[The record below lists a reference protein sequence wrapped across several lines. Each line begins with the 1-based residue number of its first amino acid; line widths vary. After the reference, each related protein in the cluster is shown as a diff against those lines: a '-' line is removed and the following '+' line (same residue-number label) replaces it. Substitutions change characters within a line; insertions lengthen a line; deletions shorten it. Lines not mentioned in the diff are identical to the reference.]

1 MKYELAESILRSSME
16 HWDNVKMSEE
26 IKNIQIISE
35 IKYDDYQQYTHG
47 MRFIESLAL
56 WMRQFDTPEDK
67 DCAYELVKD
76 KLIYISE
83 EEMRQIVMCSYEISM
98 KKYLMDKTRLFC
110 DMYNISQVD
119 ERKRIYRY
127 YRRSSLFLGLSD
139 GAHID
144 FFRRHNPELSNE
156 QVFVHYDFSKEKAD
170 DMRKNF
176 QDEQVTFIKDM
187 KEEYLNEINSD
198 FDSFF
203 LIDDF
208 TGSGK
213 SYIRKDKRGWHGK
226 IKTFFERLENTGF
239 DAKNASVHLVLYI
252 ATENSVANIK
262 EQVNL
267 FTTEKG
273 YKSITID
280 AIQIVR
286 PIDWKENARL
296 DELLKKNY
304 EKNSNLGKHSY
315 NDKHF
320 KVGEGKVPYYG
331 FGDCSLPLILY
342 HNTPN
347 NSLPVLWYSWE
358 DEVNALFLRITRH
371 KEVLDQ

>member
-1 MKYELAESILRSSME
+1 MKYELAESILKSTME
-16 HWDNVKMSEE
+16 HWDNIKMSEE
-26 IKNIQIISE
+26 IKDIQIISE

-56 WMRQFDTPEDK
+56 WMRQFDTPEEK
-67 DCAYELVKD
+67 DNAYDLVKN

-83 EEMRQIVMCSYEISM
+83 EEMRQIVMYSYEISM
-98 KKYLMDKTRLFC
+98 KKYLMEKTRNFC
-110 DMYNISQVD
+110 DRYNITDCD
-119 ERKRIYRY
+119 ERKKIYRY

-170 DMRKNF
+170 DMRKEF
-176 QDEQVTFIKDM
+176 QKEQITDYMKDNYG
-187 KEEYLNEINSD
+187 EGINSD

-239 DAKNASVHLVLYI
+239 DARNASIYLVLYI
-252 ATENSVANIK
+252 ATEKSVSNIT

-267 FTTEKG
+267 FTSDKG
-273 YKSITID
+273 YRNITID
-280 AIQIVR
+280 AIQIVK
-286 PIDWKENARL
+286 PINWEENSELAK
-296 DELLKKNY
+296 LLKQNY
-304 EKNSNLGKHSY
+304 EKNMKLGKVSY

-320 KVGEGKVPYYG
+320 MVGEGAVPYYG

>member
-1 MKYELAESILRSSME
+1 MKYELAESILKSTMS
-16 HWDNVKMSEE
+16 HWDNVKMAEE
-26 IKNIQIISE
+26 IKDIQIISE

-47 MRFIESLAL
+47 MRFVESLAL
-56 WMRQFDTPEDK
+56 WLRQFDTPEEK
-67 DCAYELVKD
+67 DCAYDLVKN

-83 EEMRQIVMCSYEISM
+83 EEMRQIVMYSYEISM
-98 KKYLMDKTRLFC
+98 KKYLMEKTHNFC
-110 DMYNISQVD
+110 DRHNVIDID
-119 ERKRIYRY
+119 ERKKIYRY

-144 FFRRHNPELSNE
+144 FFRRHNSELSNE

-170 DMRKNF
+170 DMRKEF
-176 QDEQVTFIKDM
+176 RKEHITHYM
-187 KEEYLNEINSD
+187 KERYGEEINSD

-213 SYIRKDKRGWHGK
+213 SYIRKDKLGWHGK

-239 DAKNASVHLVLYI
+239 DASNASTHLVLYI
-252 ATENSVANIK
+252 ATEKSVSNIT

-267 FTTEKG
+267 FISEKG
-273 YKSITID
+273 YKNITID
-280 AIQIVR
+280 AIQIVK
-286 PIDWKENARL
+286 PIDWENNPRL
-296 DELLKKNY
+296 AELLKQNF
-304 EKNSNLGKHSY
+304 EKNTKLGKASY
-315 NDKHF
+315 IDKHF
-320 KVGEGKVPYYG
+320 KVGEGSVPYYG
-331 FGDCSLPLILY
+331 FGDCSLPLVLY

-358 DEVNALFLRITRH
+358 DAGNAHFLRLTRY
-371 KEVLDQ
+371 KEVLE

>member
-1 MKYELAESILRSSME
+1 MKYELAESILKSTME
-16 HWDNVKMSEE
+16 HWDNVKMAEE
-26 IKNIQIISE
+26 IKDIQIISE
-35 IKYDDYQQYTHG
+35 IKYDDYQQYTQG

-56 WMRQFDTPEDK
+56 WMRQFDTPEEK
-67 DCAYELVKD
+67 DCAYDLVKN

-83 EEMRQIVMCSYEISM
+83 EEMRQIVMYSYEISM
-98 KKYLMDKTRLFC
+98 KKYLVEKTHNFC
-110 DMYNISQVD
+110 DKHNVTDVD
-119 ERKRIYRY
+119 ERKKIYRY

-170 DMRKNF
+170 DMRKEF
-176 QDEQVTFIKDM
+176 QKEQITDYMKDNYG
-187 KEEYLNEINSD
+187 EEINSD

-213 SYIRKDKRGWHGK
+213 SYLRKDKRGWHGK

-239 DAKNASVHLVLYI
+239 DARNASIHLVLYI
-252 ATENSVANIK
+252 ATEKSVSNIT

-267 FTTEKG
+267 FTSEKG
-273 YKSITID
+273 YRNITID
-280 AIQIVR
+280 AIQIVK
-286 PIDWKENARL
+286 PIDWEENPELAK
-296 DELLKKNY
+296 LLKKNY
-304 EKNSNLGKHSY
+304 EKNMNLGKASY

-320 KVGEGKVPYYG
+320 MVGEGSVPYYG

-371 KEVLDQ
+371 KEVLEQ

>member
-1 MKYELAESILRSSME
+1 MKYELAESILKSTMG

-26 IKNIQIISE
+26 IKDIQIISE

-47 MRFIESLAL
+47 MRYIESLAL

-67 DCAYELVKD
+67 DCAYDLVKN

-83 EEMRQIVMCSYEISM
+83 EEMRQIVMYAYEISM
-98 KKYLMDKTRLFC
+98 KKYLMEKTHSFC
-110 DMYNISQVD
+110 DKQNITDVD
-119 ERKRIYRY
+119 ERKKIYRY
-127 YRRSSLFLGLSD
+127 FRRSSLFLGLSD

-170 DMRKNF
+170 DMRKEF
-176 QDEQVTFIKDM
+176 QKEQITEYM
-187 KEEYLNEINSD
+187 KESYGEAINND

-239 DAKNASVHLVLYI
+239 DAQNASIHLVLYI
-252 ATENSVANIK
+252 ATEKSVSCIT

-267 FTTEKG
+267 FTAEKG
-273 YKSITID
+273 YRNITID
-280 AIQIVR
+280 AIQIVK
-286 PIDWKENARL
+286 PIDWEENPDLAK
-296 DELLKKNY
+296 LLKQNY
-304 EKNSNLGKHSY
+304 EKNMKLGKASY

-320 KVGEGKVPYYG
+320 MVGEGSVPYYG

-371 KEVLDQ
+371 KEVLEQ

>member
-1 MKYELAESILRSSME
+1 MKYELAESILKSTMR

-26 IKNIQIISE
+26 IKDMQIISE

-67 DCAYELVKD
+67 DCAYNLVKN

-83 EEMRQIVMCSYEISM
+83 EEMRQIVMYAYEISM
-98 KKYLMDKTRLFC
+98 KKYLMEKTRGFC
-110 DMYNISQVD
+110 DKQDITDVG
-119 ERKRIYRY
+119 ERKKIYRY
-127 YRRSSLFLGLSD
+127 FRRSSLFLGLSD

-170 DMRKNF
+170 DMRKEF
-176 QDEQVTFIKDM
+176 QKEKITEYIKESYD
-187 KEEYLNEINSD
+187 KAINDD

-239 DAKNASVHLVLYI
+239 DARNAEIHLVLYI
-252 ATENSVANIK
+252 ATEKSVSSIT

-267 FTTEKG
+267 FTDEKG
-273 YKSITID
+273 YRNITID
-280 AIQIVR
+280 AIQFVK
-286 PIDWKENARL
+286 PINWKDNSELA
-296 DELLKKNY
+296 ELLKQNY
-304 EKNSNLGKHSY
+304 EKNMKLGKASY

-320 KVGEGKVPYYG
+320 MVGEGAVPYYG

-371 KEVLDQ
+371 KEVLKQ

>member
-1 MKYELAESILRSSME
+1 MKYELAESILKSTMG

-26 IKNIQIISE
+26 IKDIQIISE

-47 MRFIESLAL
+47 MRYIESLAL
-56 WMRQFDTPEDK
+56 WMRQFDTPEEK
-67 DCAYELVKD
+67 DCAYDLVKN

-83 EEMRQIVMCSYEISM
+83 EEMRQIVMYSYEISM
-98 KKYLMDKTRLFC
+98 KKYLIEKTHTFC
-110 DMYNISQVD
+110 DEQNVTDVD
-119 ERKRIYRY
+119 ERKKIYRY

-144 FFRRHNPELSNE
+144 FFRRHNPGLSNE
-156 QVFVHYDFSKEKAD
+156 QVFVHYDFSKDKAD
-170 DMRKNF
+170 DMRKEL
-176 QDEQVTFIKDM
+176 QKEQITEYMKDSYG
-187 KEEYLNEINSD
+187 ETINSG
-198 FDSFF
+198 FNSFF

-226 IKTFFERLENTGF
+226 IKTFFERLENTKF
-239 DAKNASVHLVLYI
+239 DAKKASVHLVLYI
-252 ATENSVANIK
+252 ATEKSVSNIT

-267 FTTEKG
+267 FTAEKG
-273 YKSITID
+273 YRNITID
-280 AIQIVR
+280 AIQMVK
-286 PIDWKENARL
+286 PIDWDANPDLAK
-296 DELLKKNY
+296 LLKQNYDKNM
-304 EKNSNLGKHSY
+304 KLGKASY

-320 KVGEGKVPYYG
+320 MVGEGSVPYYG

-347 NSLPVLWYSWE
+347 NSLPILWYSWE

-371 KEVLDQ
+371 KEVLEQ

>member
-1 MKYELAESILRSSME
+1 MRYELAESILRSTME
-16 HWDNVKMSEE
+16 HWDNVKMTEE
-26 IKNIQIISE
+26 IKDIQIISE

-47 MRFIESLAL
+47 MRYIESLAL
-56 WMRQFDTPEDK
+56 WMRQFDTSEEK
-67 DCAYELVKD
+67 DCAYNLVKN

-83 EEMRQIVMCSYEISM
+83 EEMRQIVMYSYEIAM
-98 KKYLMDKTRLFC
+98 KKYLMAKTHDFC
-110 DMYNISQVD
+110 DKQKIKD
-119 ERKRIYRY
+119 IEERKKIYRY

-170 DMRKNF
+170 DMREEF
-176 QDEQVTFIKDM
+176 QKENISECM
-187 KEEYLNEINSD
+187 KASYAEAINSD

-203 LIDDF
+203 LVDDF

-213 SYIRKDKRGWHGK
+213 SYIRKDKKGWHGK
-226 IKTFFERLENTGF
+226 IKTFFDRLENTGF
-239 DAKNASVHLVLYI
+239 DTKNADVHLVLYI
-252 ATENSVANIK
+252 ATEKSVSNIV

-267 FTTEKG
+267 FTNERG
-273 YKSITID
+273 YKNITID
-280 AIQIVR
+280 AIQIVK
-286 PIDWKENARL
+286 PIDWDANPELAK
-296 DELLKKNY
+296 LLKQNY
-304 EKNSNLGKHSY
+304 EKNKKLGKASY

-320 KVGEGKVPYYG
+320 MVGEGSVPYYG

-347 NSLPVLWYSWE
+347 NSLPILWYSWE

-371 KEVLDQ
+371 KELLEQ

>member
-1 MKYELAESILRSSME
+1 MKYELAVSILKSTMG
-16 HWDNVKMSEE
+16 HWNNVKMSEE
-26 IKNIQIISE
+26 IKDIQIISE

-47 MRFIESLAL
+47 MRYIESLAL

-67 DCAYELVKD
+67 DCAYDLVKN

-83 EEMRQIVMCSYEISM
+83 EEMRQIVMYAYEISM
-98 KKYLMDKTRLFC
+98 KKYLMEKTHGFC
-110 DMYNISQVD
+110 DKQNITDVD

-127 YRRSSLFLGLSD
+127 FRRSSLFLGLSD

-156 QVFVHYDFSKEKAD
+156 QVFVHYDFSKEKAK
-170 DMRKNF
+170 DMRKEF
-176 QDEQVTFIKDM
+176 QKEQITEYM
-187 KEEYLNEINSD
+187 KESYGEAINND

-213 SYIRKDKRGWHGK
+213 SYIRKDEYGWHGK
-226 IKTFFERLENTGF
+226 IKTFFERLENIGF
-239 DAKNASVHLVLYI
+239 NAQNASIHLVLYI
-252 ATENSVANIK
+252 ATEKSVSSITK
-262 EQVNL
+262 QVNL
-267 FTTEKG
+267 FTAEKG
-273 YKSITID
+273 YRNITID
-280 AIQIVR
+280 AIQIIK
-286 PIDWKENARL
+286 PIYWEENPELAK
-296 DELLKKNY
+296 LLKQNY
-304 EKNSNLGKHSY
+304 EKNMKLGKASY
-315 NDKHF
+315 NDKHYMI
-320 KVGEGKVPYYG
+320 GEGSVPYYG

-371 KEVLDQ
+371 KEVLEQ

>member
-1 MKYELAESILRSSME
+1 MKYELAESILKGTMG

-26 IKNIQIISE
+26 IKDIQIISE

-47 MRFIESLAL
+47 MRYIESLAL
-56 WMRQFDTPEDK
+56 WLRQFDTPEQK
-67 DCAYELVKD
+67 DCAYELVKN

-83 EEMRQIVMCSYEISM
+83 EEMRQIVMYSYQISM
-98 KKYLMDKTRLFC
+98 KKYLMEKTRVFC
-110 DMYNISQVD
+110 DKQKIKDVD
-119 ERKRIYRY
+119 ERKKIYKY

-156 QVFVHYDFSKEKAD
+156 QVFVHYDFSIGKAE
-170 DMRKNF
+170 DMRKEF
-176 QDEQVTFIKDM
+176 QKESITECM
-187 KEEYLNEINSD
+187 KESYGKEISSD

-213 SYIRKDKRGWHGK
+213 SYIRKDDRGWHGK
-226 IKTFFERLENTGF
+226 IKTFYERLKNTGF

-252 ATENSVANIK
+252 ATEKSVKNIT

-267 FTTEKG
+267 FTAENG
-273 YKSITID
+273 YKDITID
-280 AIQIVR
+280 VIQIVK
-286 PIDWKENARL
+286 PIDWEVNSQLA
-296 DELLKKNY
+296 ELLKQNYDKNMQ
-304 EKNSNLGKHSY
+304 LGKASY
-315 NDKHF
+315 NDKHYR
-320 KVGEGKVPYYG
+320 VGGGTVPYYG
-331 FGDCSLPLILY
+331 FGDCSLPLVLY

-347 NSLPVLWYSWE
+347 NSLPILWYSWE

-371 KEVLDQ
+371 KEVLEQ

>member
-1 MKYELAESILRSSME
+1 MKYELAESILKSTME
-16 HWDNVKMSEE
+16 HWDNIKMSEE
-26 IKNIQIISE
+26 IKAIQIISE

-56 WMRQFDTPEDK
+56 WMRQFDTPEEK
-67 DCAYELVKD
+67 DNAYDLVKN

-83 EEMRQIVMCSYEISM
+83 EEMRQIVMYS
-98 KKYLMDKTRLFC
+98 
-110 DMYNISQVD
+110 
-119 ERKRIYRY
+119 

-170 DMRKNF
+170 DMRKEF
-176 QDEQVTFIKDM
+176 QKEQITDYMKDNYG
-187 KEEYLNEINSD
+187 EGINSD

-239 DAKNASVHLVLYI
+239 DARNASIHLVLYI
-252 ATENSVANIK
+252 ATEKSVSNI
-262 EQVNL
+262 
-267 FTTEKG
+267 T
-273 YKSITID
+273 
-280 AIQIVR
+280 
-286 PIDWKENARL
+286 
-296 DELLKKNY
+296 
-304 EKNSNLGKHSY
+304 
-315 NDKHF
+315 
-320 KVGEGKVPYYG
+320 
-331 FGDCSLPLILY
+331 
-342 HNTPN
+342 
-347 NSLPVLWYSWE
+347 
-358 DEVNALFLRITRH
+358 
-371 KEVLDQ
+371 

>member
-1 MKYELAESILRSSME
+1 MKYELAESILKSTMG

-26 IKNIQIISE
+26 IKDIQIISE

-47 MRFIESLAL
+47 MRYIESLAL
-56 WMRQFDTPEDK
+56 WMRQFDTPEEK
-67 DCAYELVKD
+67 DCAYDLVKN

-83 EEMRQIVMCSYEISM
+83 EEMRQIVMYSYEISM
-98 KKYLMDKTRLFC
+98 KKYLMEKTRSFC
-110 DMYNISQVD
+110 DKQNITDVD
-119 ERKRIYRY
+119 ERKKIYRY
-127 YRRSSLFLGLSD
+127 FRRSSLFLGLSD

-144 FFRRHNPELSNE
+144 FFRRHNSELSNE

-170 DMRKNF
+170 DMKKEF
-176 QDEQVTFIKDM
+176 QKEQITEYM
-187 KEEYLNEINSD
+187 KRSYGETINGD

-239 DAKNASVHLVLYI
+239 DARNALIHLVLYI
-252 ATENSVANIK
+252 ATEKSVASIT
-262 EQVNL
+262 EQVKL
-267 FTTEKG
+267 YTAEKG
-273 YKSITID
+273 YRNITID
-280 AIQIVR
+280 AIQIVK
-286 PIDWKENARL
+286 PIDWEENTELARL
-296 DELLKKNY
+296 LKQNY
-304 EKNSNLGKHSY
+304 EKNMKLGKASY
-315 NDKHF
+315 NDRHF
-320 KVGEGKVPYYG
+320 MVGEGSVPYYG

-371 KEVLDQ
+371 KEVLEQ

>member
-1 MKYELAESILRSSME
+1 MKYELAESILKSTMG

-26 IKNIQIISE
+26 IKEIQIISE

-56 WMRQFDTPEDK
+56 WMRQFDTPKEK
-67 DCAYELVKD
+67 DCAYDLVKN

-83 EEMRQIVMCSYEISM
+83 EEMRQIVMYSYEISM
-98 KKYLMDKTRLFC
+98 KKYLMEKTRDFC
-110 DMYNISQVD
+110 NEQNIMDVD
-119 ERKRIYRY
+119 ERKKIYRY

-144 FFRRHNPELSNE
+144 FFRRHNSELSNE
-156 QVFVHYDFSKEKAD
+156 QVFVHYDFSEEKAD
-170 DMRKNF
+170 DMRKEF
-176 QDEQVTFIKDM
+176 QKEQIVESM
-187 KEEYLNEINSD
+187 KESYAEAINGD

-239 DAKNASVHLVLYI
+239 DARNASVHLVLYI
-252 ATENSVANIK
+252 ATEKSVSTIT

-267 FTTEKG
+267 YTTEKG

-280 AIQIVR
+280 AIQIVK
-286 PIDWKENARL
+286 PIDWKDNSEL
-296 DELLKKNY
+296 SELLKKNY
-304 EKNSNLGKHSY
+304 ENNMKLGKMSY

-320 KVGEGKVPYYG
+320 KVGGGTVPYYG

-371 KEVLDQ
+371 KEVLEQ